1 MIKNM
6 EGVFILK
13 CPDSVKDK
21 CPMPVDDV
29 FTSGATMMD
38 KCAAEFKGTAAEQDC
53 PSSSRERAELPLI
66 YRRRTGDL

>member
-13 CPDSVKDK
+13 RSYAVKDK
-21 CPMPVDDV
+21 GPMPADDV

-38 KCAAEFKGTAAEQDC
+38 KCAAEQEWPFILA
-53 PSSSRERAELPLI
+53 RAC
-66 YRRRTGDL
+66 